1 MALKFYGD
9 KKDPNLKLSTKDKI
23 VNWNKERL
31 KTGRFNDQL
40 GDGKLEEQENNL
52 RTSRQVSVSDMQKMG
67 YDIPSS
73 ATGAYGHDDHVY
85 TASPTIMD
93 RLMGRKNS
101 TKIHEEAHAS
111 LAIPQENKI
120 KEIQKKSGRELYD
133 YYDDPKEIYS
143 KIMELRINN
152 NINPNKI
159 FKKEDIPSLKKKT
172 SRFGEVFLEHVPDK
186 ELLDLL
192 NNVASNNDSNTKN
205 YV

>member
-1 MALKFYGD
+1 MKFSKE
-9 KKDPNLKLSTKDKI
+9 KKDPNLKLSTQDKI
-23 VNWNKERL
+23 INWNKARL

-40 GDGKLEEQENNL
+40 GGGKLQEQENNL
-52 RTSRQVSVSDMQKMG
+52 RTAKQVSVSDMQKMG

-73 ATGAYGHDDHVY
+73 ATGAYGYDDHVY

-172 SRFGEVFLEHVPDK
+172 SRFGEVFLEHIPDE

-192 NNVASNNDSNTKN
+192 NNVASKDDLSKKN
-205 YV
+205 YT

>member
-1 MALKFYGD
+1 MKFYKE

-23 VNWNKERL
+23 VNWNKARL

-40 GDGKLEEQENNL
+40 GGGRLEEQENNL

-67 YDIPSS
+67 YDIPDS
-73 ATGAYGHDDHVY
+73 ATGAYAHDEHVY
-85 TASPTIMD
+85 TASPTIVD
-93 RLMGRKNS
+93 RIMGRSNS

-111 LAIPQENKI
+111 KATPQEDKI

-133 YYDDPKEIYS
+133 YFDDPGEVYS

-152 NINPNKI
+152 NINPNKV
-159 FKKEDIPSLKKKT
+159 FKEKDLPGLKKKT
-172 SRFGEVFLEHVPDK
+172 SRTFESGFLEHVPDE

-192 NNVASNNDSNTKN
+192 NNVASKDGLSKKN
-205 YV
+205 YT